1 LSGADADVER
11 RVRSAIRAKNP
22 APIEIEPT
30 RRGYSWPGVERRD
43 LLKTTSTMALPVSV
57 YDRIFMHLVESS
69 AVMRAGATVVITAPA
84 RTCRYPSR
92 PRSQRLRSPLRPR

>member
-1 LSGADADVER
+1 
-11 RVRSAIRAKNP
+11 
-22 APIEIEPT
+22 
-30 RRGYSWPGVERRD
+30 
-43 LLKTTSTMALPVSV
+43 LPVSV